1 MKKSRIL
8 QALLFLLT
16 AGSGFGVVANDH
28 SGPYFGVQ
36 YAMTEEDNIDLEPT
50 AAVLRVGNLTD
61 QGFGYEFRIGTGISS
76 DDTSENLPFFGETSL
91 ELEIDYLVGLYLL
104 AEAQMGAGSIY
115 GIIGY
120 SQITYTLDVDSELLS
135 CCDSDTE
142 DESGWSYGFGANFD
156 VSDKVGLNIEFMQ
169 YLDTDDVEASA
180 ISVGVLF

>member
-1 MKKSRIL
+1 MKKSCIL

-16 AGSGFGVVANDH
+16 VGSAFGVVADDH
-28 SGPYFGVQ
+28 SGRYFGVQ

-50 AAVLRVGNLTD
+50 AAIFRVGTLTD
-61 QGFGYEFRIGTGISS
+61 QGFGYEFRLGTGISS
-76 DDTSENLPFFGETSL
+76 DDKTENLLFLGETSV
-91 ELEIDYLVGLYLL
+91 ELEIDYFVGLYLL

-120 SQITYTLDVDSELLS
+120 SQITYTLDADSEFLS

-142 DESGWSYGFGANFD
+142 DVDDWSYGFGANFD
-156 VSDKVGLNIEFMQ
+156 VSDKVGLNIEYMQ
-169 YLDTDDVEASA
+169 VLDADGAETSA